1 VAELLKNELGGET
14 ELIVGDRSEF
24 SVWVNDKVVLKRE
37 NTSSFPEDQK
47 MLEAVRE
54 TLKSQGE

>member
-1 VAELLKNELGGET
+1 MAELLKNELGGET